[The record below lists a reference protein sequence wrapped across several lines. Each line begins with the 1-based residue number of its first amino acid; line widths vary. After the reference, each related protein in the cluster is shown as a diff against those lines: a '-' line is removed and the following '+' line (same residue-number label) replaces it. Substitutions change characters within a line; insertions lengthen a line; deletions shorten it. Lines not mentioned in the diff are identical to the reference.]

1 MGLWVTVASLYI
13 CLHFKSSLCFLQWEC
28 ITFRI
33 LNTIFKALS
42 PGRGVRRNGAGSC
55 RKVQRQECRAGA
67 LPVTPHTLALQHGR
81 GGAICSPLS
90 KSPILRK
97 VLRKPPLLLSQPLKG
112 CGACLR
118 WELPLTV
125 VPASS
130 TLIYGAIW
138 CQVIA
143 HQYPIYH
150 PACHG
155 LWLLFHKA
163 KASEKGPVTQSPGRG
178 HRKCSTFKF
187 FSPHLFLAAQ
197 LSLEQ
202 GGEAQRLHPGQGAW
216 GCGET
221 SEHPRLPSAGRSS
234 LDPTLLPN
242 ILPK

>member
-1 MGLWVTVASLYI
+1 M
-13 CLHFKSSLCFLQWEC
+13 
-28 ITFRI
+28 
-33 LNTIFKALS
+33 
-42 PGRGVRRNGAGSC
+42 
-55 RKVQRQECRAGA
+55 QRQECRAGT

-90 KSPILRK
+90 KSPILHK
-97 VLRKPPLLLSQPLKG
+97 VLRKPPLLPSQPLQG

-163 KASEKGPVTQSPGRG
+163 KASEKGLVTQSTGRG
-178 HRKCSTFKF
+178 RRKCSTFKF
-187 FSPHLFLAAQ
+187 FSPHFVSCCSA
-197 LSLEQ
+197 LEQ
-202 GGEAQRLHPGQGAW
+202 GEAQWLHPGRGAG

-221 SEHPRLPSAGRSS
+221 SECPRLPSAGRSS
-234 LDPTLLPN
+234 LIPTLLPN
-242 ILPK
+242 TLTK